1 MVVLP
6 VDDYKVVAGEAI
18 DLGEGWGEGDE
29 VVVGVEVWSE
39 KVVDL
44 IGEEVAVRFM
54 PGYREPTAIVS
65 I

>member
-1 MVVLP
+1 MAVLP
-6 VDDYKVVAGEAI
+6 VDDYKVVV
-18 DLGEGWGEGDE
+18 GEGWGEGDE
-29 VVVGVEVWSE
+29 VVVAVEVWSE